1 MPETVGFLAVISM
14 TIEQIILTLTQ
25 IDPSWSLSCQSW
37 QDSITCHLTVNGVT
51 RSHVGTLGT
60 TDYQMY
66 EDALRNAARMF
77 GVPPRIIAV
86 GRCSGGSAFQV
97 TTPPADW
104 PSADEIAAICARN
117 ARIDKFALAIR
128 ALMDAEDVEL
138 YLGFA

>member
-1 MPETVGFLAVISM
+1 M

-86 GRCSGGSAFQV
+86 GRCSGGSTFRV

-104 PSADEIAAICARN
+104 PTPEEIDAICKRPPGC
-117 ARIDKFALAIR
+117 IDRFAQAIR
-128 ALMDAEDVEL
+128 ALMDPDDYRYYRENLIEEETT
-138 YLGFA
+138 